1 MSPKNILSKS
11 NRKILLGLFTFVC
24 AIGIIAMCSFFPF
37 IVDPTRW
44 QTEEF
49 LSDELI
55 IVAIVIFSIVC
66 MMSISQ
72 ASNAMNPMSKLAKA
86 RVKFLGTTANG
97 VHVEG
102 SVERITK
109 HDKISA
115 FSQWVK
121 KVLQPRDIQS
131 AKERILIKAGI
142 DDFTVLKLS
151 EAELKAL
158 MSKPQKYG
166 DRFYDIITKKQYLD
180 IKKAKNLKFTLV
192 DPTYYLVCSSIS
204 SDKTITEKSGK
215 ESIKKGT
222 LLTWSI
228 ASKSILTVIIAMIFA
243 SLVYDTTKGDLGAT
257 AWMDFASRMFS
268 MATSSF
274 MGYMVG
280 CQMNDIDADFI
291 DTKCLAHDE
300 FFEDKTFKPLSQQE
314 LAKEAFANRVKE
326 ETALLLNHNKDDEAK
341 NC

>member
-1 MSPKNILSKS
+1 MSAKSMLSKA
-11 NRKILLGLFTFVC
+11 NRKIILGLFTFLC
-24 AIGIIAMCSFFPF
+24 AIGIVAMCSFFPF
-37 IVDPTRW
+37 IIDPTRW

-66 MMSISQ
+66 MMMISQ
-72 ASNAMNPMSKLAKA
+72 ASNAQNPMSKLAKA
-86 RVKFLGTTANG
+86 RVKFLGKTEGGA
-97 VHVEG
+97 HIEG

-131 AKERILIKAGI
+131 AKERILVRAGI
-142 DDFTVLKLS
+142 DDFTVLSLS

-158 MSKPQKYG
+158 LRKPQKYG
-166 DRFYDIITKKQYLD
+166 DRFYDVITKKQYLD
-180 IKKAKNLKFTLV
+180 IKRAKNLKFTLV
-192 DPTYYLVCSSIS
+192 DPTYYLTCSSIS
-204 SDKTITEKSGK
+204 SDKTITEKSGR

-228 ASKSILTVIIAMIFA
+228 ASKTILTVIIAMIFA
-243 SLVYDTTKGDLGAT
+243 SLVYDTTAGDLGAT
-257 AWMDFASRMFS
+257 AWMKFASRMFS

-274 MGYMVG
+274 MGFMVG

-300 FFEDKTFKPLSQQE
+300 FFEDKDFKPLSQQE
-314 LAKEAFANRVKE
+314 LAREAFAKRVAE
-326 ETALLLNHNKDDEAK
+326 ETVMLPKPNKDDGEK